1 MRYITQFTR
10 GYPPYWNRNSTAR
23 DFRIRRTFHGHFRF
37 HLSLS
42 SLFFF
47 LSVLSFFFFISL
59 FYQEIIQNRSEKVF
73 IQRASTQWRLYY
85 ALSDPHP
92 PRGLRKRDDPFFST
106 RSPPPNWDHSWSIL
120 MAHFSRL
127 RRSWIASK
135 EMLKDGKIERGWERP
150 ETRGTKEGVRYHPRL
165 FLRTG
170 NIPLN
175 AGQGTSLWAPPTKNL
190 ETSSG
195 LGEGDRQRVSL
206 SRVCGCYGG
215 IIEGSLIRRFFVFKK
230 KRYVTCVEGL

>member
-1 MRYITQFTR
+1 MDISVSISL
-10 GYPPYWNRNSTAR
+10 YPLCS
-23 DFRIRRTFHGHFRF
+23 
-37 HLSLS
+37 
-42 SLFFF
+42 FFF
-47 LSVLSFFFFISL
+47 LFFPFSLLSAL

-195 LGEGDRQRVSL
+195 LGEGNSKGVSFEGF
-206 SRVCGCYGG
+206 VAATGG
-215 IIEGSLIRRFFVFKK
+215 
-230 KRYVTCVEGL
+230 